1 MNRILFWTGSGVG
14 AGRIEAPKR
23 LLAASLTLCSLA
35 GAATVAPAE
44 ADSSGLKMP
53 ASPPPYRARTAE
65 PYQRDVLLVMPRA
78 GMTDEEIIKAC
89 EEDKCEVIGSV
100 GSGAYRVV
108 AVRTPR
114 GKGAQTELLLKKDK
128 SFFAVQRNYS
138 HGSATNAPNDP
149 DYPGDTFLSTLDVPK
164 AWSYTMGAGQSIA
177 IFDSGAEA
185 QISELASKT
194 DKGYDATTVDAKV
207 ALALSSASA
216 LAGPLLGP
224 VGIVGGILGSLG
236 ISGLDGAVNRGAS
249 HDEDPNA
256 QRCHGTTVSCTAG
269 AAANNGKHGC
279 GVAPQARIYPVK
291 IMNGSGTADDLAI
304 IAGLWHVISTNG
316 PKIMNL
322 SYDGKGYDDPGSSPI
337 VHTFFRMYHDVYG
350 GIIFVAAG
358 NDGVQL
364 NKGQISY
371 LNIVSAVDN
380 TNTLASFS
388 NYGNCV
394 TFTAPGTAIKTD
406 SKADQT
412 VTVSGTSYS
421 APMCAGIAALTWAAN
436 PSLKNTDVEFVMKM
450 TCKKPDG
457 TQGLS
462 PYYGFGLPDA
472 NAAIQ
477 MAANR

>member
-1 MNRILFWTGSGVG
+1 MNRKFVAASSLTGSGQ
-14 AGRIEAPKR
+14 IEKFKN
-23 LLAASLTLCSLA
+23 LLTSALTLCSVA
-35 GAATVAPAE
+35 GSVASAPAQ
-44 ADSSGLKMP
+44 ASPSNLHMP
-53 ASPPPYRARTAE
+53 SAPPPYRARSAD
-65 PYQRDVLLVMPRA
+65 PYQKDVLLVMPRV
-78 GMTDEEIIKAC
+78 GLTDEDIVKAC
-89 EEDKCEVIGSV
+89 ENDKCEVIGSV
-100 GSGAYRVV
+100 GGGAYRVV
-108 AVRTPR
+108 AIRTPKD
-114 GKGAQTELLLKKDK
+114 KGAETEKLLKNDK
-128 SFFAVQRNYS
+128 NFFAVQRNYS
-138 HGSATNAPNDP
+138 HGSATNPPNDP
-149 DYPGDTFLSTLDVPK
+149 DYPADTFLATLDVPK
-164 AWSYTMGAGQSIA
+164 GWTFSTGTGQSIA

-185 QISELASKT
+185 SISELNSKT

-207 ALALSSASA
+207 ALAMSSAAS

-224 VGIVGGILGSLG
+224 VGLVGGIAGAFG
-236 ISGLDGAVNRGAS
+236 ISALDGAVNRGAQ

-256 QRCHGTTVSCTAG
+256 QRCHGTTVACTAG
-269 AAANNGKHGC
+269 AWANNGKHGC

-304 IAGLWHVISTNG
+304 VAGIWHVISTGG

-322 SYDGKGYDDPGSSPI
+322 SYDGKGYDDPGASPI

-380 TNTLASFS
+380 TNTLATFS

-394 TFTAPGTAIKTD
+394 TFTAPGTAVKTD

-412 VTVSGTSYS
+412 ITVSGTSYS
-421 APMCAGIAALTWAAN
+421 SPMCAGVAALTWAAN
-436 PSLKNTDVEFVMKM
+436 PSLANTDVEFIMKV

-472 NAAIQ
+472 DAAIE
-477 MAANR
+477 MAANH